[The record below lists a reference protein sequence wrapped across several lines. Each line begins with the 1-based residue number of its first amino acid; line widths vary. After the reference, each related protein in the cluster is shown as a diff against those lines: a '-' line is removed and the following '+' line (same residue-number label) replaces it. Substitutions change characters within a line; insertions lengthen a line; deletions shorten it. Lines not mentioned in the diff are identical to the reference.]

1 MGLSASQARLL
12 SLTARM
18 HDIEYKAQNLEAQK
32 LQMANK
38 SQQVYAEY
46 EDALNRTTVQYK
58 TIGADGSAAYKDATL
73 KALVTATGEAKSDYI
88 AHNIATNQMYCTQA
102 QITAFIQASTATKPG
117 ASAAVGTAETV
128 ERTISTFKFNT
139 SGNYIDANGDEIL
152 VGGRPVAKTAA
163 APYGAVP
170 VTYKANASG
179 NYVSADGTD
188 LGSSDPKTIP
198 TNAVVVEDLD
208 RTIVSVTDTDYAAQK
223 FAEIMGWAE
232 SGSLQALY
240 NEMLECVK
248 AHNGDASKAFIG
260 VDISDGKYA
269 PNADEAQQ
277 FNNSV
282 YLTNMLQSGFIVLHK
297 MTGDGVTAA
306 AEEINIAVDTSLQ
319 EVSNELDLKK
329 AEAKYEADMRKINA
343 KDKKFDVDIA
353 ALEQERNAIKTEMDT
368 LKTVAK
374 DNVERT
380 FKLFS

>member
-102 QITAFIQASTATKPG
+102 QIDKYNAAG
-117 ASAAVGTAETV
+117 SAE
-128 ERTISTFKFNT
+128 E
-139 SGNYIDANGDEIL
+139 
-152 VGGRPVAKTAA
+152 
-163 APYGAVP
+163 
-170 VTYKANASG
+170 
-179 NYVSADGTD
+179 
-188 LGSSDPKTIP
+188 
-198 TNAVVVEDLD
+198 
-208 RTIVSVTDTDYAAQK
+208 
-223 FAEIMGWAE
+223 FAESMGWAE
-232 SGSLQALY
+232 SASLQALY
-240 NEMLECVK
+240 NEMQECVT
-248 AHNGDASKAFIG
+248 AHGGDTKKAFIA
-260 VDISDGKYA
+260 VDATTGDYA